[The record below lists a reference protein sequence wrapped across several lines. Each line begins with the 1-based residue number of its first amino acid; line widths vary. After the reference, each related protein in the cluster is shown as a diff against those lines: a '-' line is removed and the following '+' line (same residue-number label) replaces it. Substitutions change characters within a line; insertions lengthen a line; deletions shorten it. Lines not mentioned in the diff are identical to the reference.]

1 MKRTRQQGYTMVELL
16 IALGLAL
23 FLSTLGIHTFV
34 YAKKNYTTIYHLNQL
49 QNKMHLA
56 MIWLSR
62 DIRMAG
68 LIGCVPLARIS
79 KINDSLTFQ
88 KRLIVWH
95 NDRPSV
101 PFSKLPLADTASR
114 SDKILIQAMDP
125 KVYPVIFARD
135 HHVRLFDRPPFQKGD
150 TLLIS
155 DCQQAELFYWGQAH
169 LQHTYTRESE
179 VAYLNK
185 IVYYVAK
192 TERYNRQ
199 GKPIYALY
207 RRDLNQSFYRPSELL
222 AGVRQLTVRLGVSDR
237 VTGHFKFI
245 SPGSLT
251 LNHLLRC
258 LEITLSHQDTNQ
270 QTTSWQWVVAL
281 REPYTL

>member
-1 MKRTRQQGYTMVELL
+1 MKCIRQQGYTMIELV

-23 FLSTLGIHTFV
+23 FLSTLGIQTFV

-49 QNKMHLA
+49 QNKIQLA

-68 LIGCVPLARIS
+68 FVGCVPLARVS
-79 KINDSLTFQ
+79 KISDSFAFQ
-88 KRLIVWH
+88 KRLVVWH

-101 PFSKLPLADTASR
+101 PFPTLPLPPVESH

-125 KVYPVIFARD
+125 DVYPVVFAQGD
-135 HHVRLFDRPPFQKGD
+135 HVRLFDRSPFQKGD
-150 TLLIS
+150 TLIIS
-155 DCQQAELFYWGQAH
+155 DCQQAERFYWGQAR
-169 LQHTYTRESE
+169 LQHTYTRDSE

-199 GKPIYALY
+199 GQPIYALY

-222 AGVRQLTVRLGVSDR
+222 AGVKQLTVRFGVNDPA
-237 VTGHFKFI
+237 TGGVKFI
-245 SPGSLT
+245 APGSLT
-251 LNHLLRC
+251 LSHRLRC
-258 LEITLSHQDTNQ
+258 LEITLSHQEANQ
-270 QTTSWQWVVAL
+270 QETSWQWVVAL
-281 REPYTL
+281 REPAT